1 MKTEMVNALNSSII
15 GGNLVQMDN
24 KNRYHVTDKNGKR
37 KVLSQDQFKRNLEN
51 NYDKIQAGQEF
62 TFKKS
67 MSPTKKTI
75 LTLAGIGAAIAAVI
89 YRKDILKIFNKS
101 KIKEKLDD
109 IASSQS
115 GQKVQKA
122 IEEQITVIKEA
133 VNSPQK
139 TGDKI
144 GEMARDAT
152 VYVTTKALEAWV
164 KLSKFIQGFKK

>member
-51 NYDKIQAGQEF
+51 NYDKIQTGQEF

-101 KIKEKLDD
+101 KIKENRRRSLKPERSKSSKSNRRTNNRHKR
-109 IASSQS
+109 SSQQS
-115 GQKVQKA
+115 
-122 IEEQITVIKEA
+122 
-133 VNSPQK
+133 
-139 TGDKI
+139 
-144 GEMARDAT
+144 
-152 VYVTTKALEAWV
+152 TKNR
-164 KLSKFIQGFKK
+164 

>member
-51 NYDKIQAGQEF
+51 NYAKIQTGQDF

-67 MSPTKKTI
+67 MSPTKKAI

-109 IASSQS
+109 VASSPS
-115 GQKVQKA
+115 GPKVQKA

-133 VNSPQK
+133 VKNPEQTGAK
-139 TGDKI
+139 IGDKAKNI
-144 GEMARDAT
+144 TYA
-152 VYVTTKALEAWV
+152 VTTKALKAWQNV
-164 KLSKFIQGFKK
+164 SDFLKGFKK